1 MKLSLATKKD
11 IYGVLHVII
20 LLLSMFLVISI
31 SIDIFKG
38 IKDFTQST
46 YNIVQFWICVWF
58 LISFLI
64 EFIMADD
71 KWKYFKTHFLFL
83 FIAIPYQNIIPYL
96 GISLPSELSYS
107 IRFIPLLRGGYAL
120 AIVVGWF
127 TNNRVSSLFV
137 TYLSMLMAT
146 VYFSS
151 LAFYALEYKI
161 NPAVTEYGDAV
172 WWAFMNVTTVGSNII
187 AMTVTGKVLTVL
199 LAAVGMMMFPIF
211 TVYVTNMVSIKST
224 LFGLSGPAPKDDTS
238 KPTPDATSTP
248 NAAK

>member
-1 MKLSLATKKD
+1 MKLNPSKKKD
-11 IYGVLHVII
+11 IYGILHIII
-20 LLLSMFLVISI
+20 LLLSMFLVLSI

-38 IKDFTQST
+38 IEDFTQSA
-46 YNIVQFWICVWF
+46 YNKVQFWICVWF
-58 LISFLI
+58 LISFVI
-64 EFIMADD
+64 EFVMADD
-71 KWKYFKTHFLFL
+71 KWKYFRSHFIFL
-83 FIAIPYQNIIPYL
+83 LIAIPYQNIIPYL
-96 GISLPSELSYS
+96 GLSLPSELAYS
-107 IRFIPLLRGGYAL
+107 IRFMPLLRGGYAL

-127 TNNRVSSLFV
+127 TNNKVSSLFV

-151 LAFYALEYKI
+151 LAFYALEYKM

-211 TVYVTNMVSIKST
+211 TVYVTNMVSIKSA
-224 LFGLSGPAPKDDTS
+224 LQGGANQSDTS
-238 KPTPDATSTP
+238 SQTNSSDTNK
-248 NAAK
+248 